1 MRPELRD
8 EDHECVD
15 VYDYSKMGTEELG
28 TAIVTAVAHTTD
40 TEPTEM
46 DESLYDTIDAN
57 QISRL
62 LPDPD
67 GPPSGNRSVVVF
79 QYSDCMVSVWGDGK
93 ILVSDPEYWDN
104 RGYG

>member
-1 MRPELRD
+1 
-8 EDHECVD
+8 
-15 VYDYSKMGTEELG
+15 MGTEELG

-57 QISRL
+57 RIARL

-79 QYSDCMVSVWGDGK
+79 QYSDRMVSVWGDGK

-104 RGYG
+104 RGCG